1 MTEILTNP
9 APLTEVEIAKLRK
22 TIRAYDAAGEEERKQ
37 AQIDEDLSNF
47 PTEGDG
53 Y

>member
-1 MTEILTNP
+1 MT
-9 APLTEVEIAKLRK
+9 APLTEAEIAKLRK
-22 TIRAYDAAGEEERKQ
+22 MIKAYDAAGEEERRQ
-37 AQIDEDLSNF
+37 AQIDEDLRDC

>member
-1 MTEILTNP
+1 MI
-9 APLTEVEIAKLRK
+9 APLTEAEITKLRK
-22 TIRAYDAAGEEERKQ
+22 MIKQYDAECAEEERQ
-37 AQIDEDLSNF
+37 AQIDEDLRDF